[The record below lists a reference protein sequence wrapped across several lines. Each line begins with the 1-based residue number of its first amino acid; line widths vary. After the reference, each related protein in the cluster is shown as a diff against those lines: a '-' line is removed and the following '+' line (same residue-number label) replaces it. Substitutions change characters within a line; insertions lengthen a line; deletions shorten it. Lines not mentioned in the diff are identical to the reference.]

1 MLTEGRIEAESEKAV
16 VMRLRNRGYYITSIE
31 EISVG
36 GGGLRERFHQLQKV
50 NLKDLSLFCRQ
61 FATMIDSGL
70 TLVRSLNILAEQA
83 TKHKLREAI
92 NSVRENVE
100 GGMSLSEALAEE
112 DYIFPQLFI
121 SMMEAGEVGGVLDET
136 LNEMAD
142 HFERENELNQ
152 KITSALAYP
161 VVIMVV
167 AMGVV
172 AFLVGVVL
180 PTFVDMFAGMDIDLP
195 LPTRILMMITS
206 FVANYWYLILLT
218 TVAMIFALYR
228 YYQSEDGRRRI
239 DALLL
244 KIPLVGDL
252 LIKIAVTRF
261 SKTLSILIRSGVTI
275 LEGFEIVARIMT
287 NRVIAERIMEARQS
301 VSEGQS
307 IATPFVQDGLFPTMV
322 LQMIRV
328 GEETG
333 NLDGMLEKVAD
344 FYEREVEYKVD
355 AMISLIEPAMILILG
370 IVVGGIVISV
380 MLPMFEMIQ
389 GF

>member
-1 MLTEGRIEAESEKAV
+1 
-16 VMRLRNRGYYITSIE
+16 MRLRNRGYYITSIE

>member
-1 MLTEGRIEAESEKAV
+1 MLTEGRIEAESESAV

-31 EISVG
+31 EVSVG
-36 GGGLRERFHQLQKV
+36 GGGLRDRFHQLQKV

-70 TLVRSLNILAEQA
+70 TLVRSLNILAEQT

-100 GGMSLSEALAEE
+100 GGMALSEALAEE
-112 DYIFPQLFI
+112 DQIFPQLFI
-121 SMMEAGEVGGVLDET
+121 SMMEAGEIGGVLDET

-142 HFERENELNQ
+142 HFERENDLNQ

-161 VVIMVV
+161 VVIMLV

-172 AFLVGVVL
+172 VFLVGVVL
-180 PTFVDMFAGMDIDLP
+180 PTFVNMFAGMDIALP
-195 LPTRILMMITS
+195 LPTRILMVITG
-206 FVANYWYLILLT
+206 FITNYWYLILLVLAT
-218 TVAMIFALYR
+218 GVFALYR
-228 YYQSEDGRRRI
+228 YYQSEDGRRGI
-239 DALLL
+239 DDLLL

-275 LEGFEIVARIMT
+275 LEGFEVVARIMT
-287 NRVIAERIMEARQS
+287 NQVIAERIMEARQS

-370 IVVGGIVISV
+370 VVVGGIVISV